1 MNVEWVY
8 EEDRIA
14 ENERKKNMLKTK
26 IGFLPSNWES
36 WDGSAF
42 SGKWAGRMRDR
53 CVPVLMEIP
62 GLDLVVPSHEM
73 TQDGCVS
80 DVDEGKGALALFKSE
95 DIQGLII
102 GNMTFGMEV
111 AVGTVLNGLRKDLP
125 ILHFAT
131 RSGPIAP
138 DGSRSTDT
146 WCGQFMTASAIKRR
160 GFTFIHINTCNPE
173 DDYFKNR
180 IASFTRAICAVSR
193 FKGAK
198 FGQIGTR
205 PQLFESQ
212 FWSEEN
218 MQKQFSQMVV
228 PMDLAT
234 AFSRLDDIA
243 SNDPEV
249 LAIVKDIVD
258 NAEIGDEYN
267 DQSIINQARYE
278 LSLQRIAKE
287 LDVSAMAVNCWTQIQ
302 QKYGI
307 SGCSTFG
314 RLNDKGLITACE
326 VDLLGAV
333 TMWAVYC
340 AALGDSVPDFIDWTD
355 LHPSEENVWLAWHCG
370 NAAPSLCAAGCAK
383 KLMRNERMIQWCA
396 SCHGALEF
404 KLKSGP
410 VTCARLV
417 EYDGIYTLF
426 VGTGEI
432 VDMEPFVRGS
442 YGWVKVNDVFDWEN
456 KMVEHGIIHHGVL
469 IHDPLVAD
477 ALVMFCTYLGIRCV
491 RGA

>member
-1 MNVEWVY
+1 MF
-8 EEDRIA
+8 
-14 ENERKKNMLKTK
+14 KTK

-36 WDGSAF
+36 WDGSEY
-42 SGKWAGRMRDR
+42 SGKWAGKMRDR
-53 CVPVLMEIP
+53 CAEVFENIP
-62 GLDLVVPSHEM
+62 GMELIAPTKEM
-73 TQDGCVS
+73 TGDGCVS
-80 DVDEGKGALALFKSE
+80 DPQQAKVVLDYFKKE
-95 DIQGLII
+95 NIQGLMI

-111 AVGTVLNGLRKDLP
+111 AVGYILSGLPKDMP

-173 DDYFKNR
+173 DSYFKEK
-180 IASFTRAICAVSR
+180 IETFTRAVCALSR
-193 FKGAK
+193 FKGAR

-234 AFSRLDDIA
+234 AFSRLDA
-243 SNDPEV
+243 VSSEEPEV
-249 LAIVKDIVD
+249 KKIVKEITQS
-258 NAEIGDEYN
+258 AEVGDVHTE
-267 DQSIINQARYE
+267 QSIINQARYE
-278 LSLQRIAKE
+278 YSLMNIAKE
-287 LDVSAMAVNCWTQIQ
+287 LDVHAIAVNCWTQIQ
-302 QKYGI
+302 ERYGI
-307 SGCSTFG
+307 SACSTYG
-314 RLNDKGLITACE
+314 RLNEKGLITACE

-333 TMWAVYC
+333 SMWAVYC
-340 AALGDSVPDFIDWTD
+340 AALGEAKPDFIDWTD
-355 LHPSEENVWLAWHCG
+355 LHPTEENVWLAWHCG
-370 NAAPSLCAAGCAK
+370 NAAGSLCAPDCEK
-383 KLMRNERMIQWCA
+383 KLLRNERMIQWCE

-404 KLKSGP
+404 RLKPGP

-417 EYDGIYTLF
+417 EYEGQYTMF

-432 VDMEPFVRGS
+432 VDIPPFVRGA
-442 YGWVKVNDVFDWEN
+442 YGWVKVKDVFDWEN
-456 KMVEHGIIHHGVL
+456 KMIENGIIHHGTL
-469 IHDPLVAD
+469 IHDPKVAD
-477 ALVMFCTYLGIRCV
+477 ALEMFCKYLGIRYV